1 MDNEELIQQQSEI
14 VKQGMKRDA
23 EEELKRIQ
31 EGNTYNAPNTWIYSD
46 PENKD
51 AQVIDQAETVVQGGE
66 LQDTQPTPEQPP
78 MQPNEGGFAQWHK
91 DRELNMNPANWAY
104 MAGFAALDVP
114 FDVIGLVPGLGGID
128 DTWDEMT
135 KFDSD
140 NANKFRSVASFL
152 MPTVLS
158 VSKYSKFLNAT
169 KLTGLTK
176 AAANVGGVGLINGA
190 VATISDYGEDPEN
203 RLLTHPDN
211 FKRLAEWYPETFGPQ
226 GTYAIPEDLKTIDG
240 TDPEINK
247 LLAAIDET
255 ALSGVGDLIGYAINA
270 GKPLLWNIKPLDE
283 TSFLWKK
290 KEQLKNLGKEAKSKI
305 IDLDQALKSGLLDEN
320 QTIGVA
326 QQKNAVIDTA
336 INSTESAEDYVT
348 RNQRSRQRTID
359 RKGLDAINGI
369 EDPWQDT
376 FNPNVAQKLAP
387 ETKLTAKPEIPGAA
401 AKNTIDVAAQEF
413 GEKSRNSVPTNPITE
428 SMRKFGLQLGKSW
441 SLVSDI
447 AQKVKQSGEYIDF
460 QDKFPKGK
468 RSEAVFKIYEKIMK
482 PDTVEGLRELLSDPE
497 YLTRTTLKDEFQKS
511 QNVAWLNPD
520 ATEAAAVAI
529 SDLLDVYLGKEAIE
543 TSARV
548 MSTLGKEISAISK
561 GSVEFGNLMDD
572 ATVTKNLMDRIELLE
587 SLYGQSKYQA
597 GWNLQNL
604 KWWQRWLKGDAAEQ
618 AARTFEEFQ
627 EVGVREHQK
636 VKAFRETLMQAKKD
650 HPELVNT
657 LKAAYDYSDGNVDS
671 IIKLNKWAKE
681 QVDPRGLIYSSGD
694 GMNLFAKGAWAVT
707 YNNVLSGLSPLRAAV
722 GNGTA
727 LILKPITTFAR
738 AGLSS
743 VLSKTSEPWER
754 AIYLHGSM
762 FETTR
767 RAMSDAMTRM
777 AKVHSDPDFMMKAV
791 RKDFV
796 IEEDNAYAIIDDMA
810 EHWQKTGDK
819 ASQFYYGWAKFNR
832 SMARMKWMRMGM
844 TGMAGVDAFTDTFMA
859 TFNSRLKAYDDVFGQ
874 VGKTVDPNQFSQTLK
889 KAEMDNYHRMFDKDG
904 LLTDTAAKN
913 ASGEVALNLDDGMST
928 WLNEGLGKVPA
939 LKTLMMFPR
948 TGINQVKMALS
959 YTPIG
964 KIPGFKSKYA
974 KILQAGN
981 DEQLIINALAAHGV
995 DYANTPNAMAI
1006 YKQLRDEYEG
1016 RMMVGSATAI
1026 MGYWYAMSGNI
1037 RGNGPANASERQD
1050 LMRKGWKPYTVNIGG
1065 NWVSYKGIP
1074 MVEQMFALVGDL
1086 AYNQTA
1092 LGSNLTTDFLDKLGW
1107 TISATY
1113 LNNTPLYGIEPFMA
1127 VMNGDEAAFKRLAA
1141 NIARGALPL
1150 SGAHGVVANAITQ
1163 AQKDIYDDATGYL
1176 LNTTVGKATL
1186 PSQIDHWTGE
1196 KINEIDNP
1204 LLRIINAA
1212 SPVKVHGGEE
1222 PWRLWLINSGFDD
1235 IGILKKKFDSDVE
1248 YTAEERQ
1255 AIGRLMGEDQLWKKV
1270 NKMMNE
1276 PRWNEELNNLRQV
1289 INVPSA
1295 SAADVKRYKDTLP
1308 VYQRLKNILRDS
1320 QQRAEDRLAMDPNYK
1335 HLDIQGTG
1343 RAIVKQ
1349 KMKKG
1354 MVKDAKTQAQTNQE
1368 RIKEILNKTK
1378 NK

>member
-1 MDNEELIQQQSEI
+1 MISDELLEEQ
-14 VKQGMKRDA
+14 KQIAKEGMKRDA
-23 EEELKRIQ
+23 EDELKRIQ
-31 EGNTYNAPNTWIYSD
+31 EGNTYNRPNTWIHKD
-46 PENKD
+46 PVD
-51 AQVIDQAETVVQGGE
+51 VDSQVIEQANTVREGGQLE
-66 LQDTQPTPEQPP
+66 GAEPVPEQAP
-78 MQPNEGGFAQWHK
+78 MQPNEGGFAQWHR

-104 MAGFAALDVP
+104 MAGMGALDVP
-114 FDVIGLVPGLGGID
+114 FDVIGLVPGLSHID
-128 DTWDEMT
+128 DSWDEMT
-135 KFDSD
+135 KFDD
-140 NANKFRSVASFL
+140 EGANKFRSVASFL

-190 VATISDYGEDPEN
+190 VATISDYGEDAEN

-211 FKRLAEWYPETFGPQ
+211 FKRLSEWYPETFGPQ
-226 GTYAIPEDLKTIDG
+226 GRYAIPEDLKTIDG

-247 LLAAIDET
+247 MLAAIDET
-255 ALSGVGDLIGYAINA
+255 VLSGVGDLIGYAINA
-270 GKPLLWNIKPLDE
+270 GKPLLWNVKALD
-283 TSFLWKK
+283 LKAQVWKRG
-290 KEQLKNLGKEAKSKI
+290 EQLKNLGREARDKI
-305 IDLDQALKSGLLDEN
+305 IDLDQALKSGLLDDN
-320 QTIGVA
+320 QAVGVA
-326 QQKNAVIDTA
+326 KAKDDVINTAV
-336 INSTESAEDYVT
+336 NSTESAEDFVT
-348 RNQRSRQRTID
+348 RNQKSRQRTFD
-359 RKGLDAINGI
+359 RRALQSIAK
-369 EDPWQDT
+369 DPNIQSFD
-376 FNPNVAQKLAP
+376 PNVAQKLAP
-387 ETKLTAKPEIPGAA
+387 EAKLTAKPEIPGAA
-401 AKNTIDVAAQEF
+401 VKNTLDVAAQEM
-413 GEKSRNSVPTNPITE
+413 GEKSRNSVPTNPITDA
-428 SMRKFGLQLGKSW
+428 MREFGLQLGNSW
-441 SLVSDI
+441 YLVDDI
-447 AQKVKQSGEYIDF
+447 ARKVKASGEYIDF
-460 QDKFPKGK
+460 QDKFPKGV
-468 RSEAVFKIYEKIMK
+468 RSDSVFKIYEKIMK
-482 PDTVEGLRELLSDPE
+482 PDTADALRELLNDPE
-497 YLTRTTLKDEFQKS
+497 YLTISKLPDEFGKS
-511 QNVAWLNPD
+511 QNVQWLNAD

-529 SDLLDVYLGKEAIE
+529 SDLLDVYLGKEATE
-543 TSARV
+543 TAARV
-548 MSTLGKEISAISK
+548 MSTLGKEVSAISK

-572 ATVTKNLMDRIELLE
+572 EVVFKNIMDRVELLE

-597 GWNLQNL
+597 GWQLQNL

-618 AARTFEEFQ
+618 AARTVEEFKRKGIEEQ
-627 EVGVREHQK
+627 SK
-636 VKAFRETLMQAKKD
+636 MKAWRETLASAKKTN
-650 HPELVNT
+650 PEIVNT
-657 LKAAYDYSDGNVDS
+657 LKAAYDYTDGDVDS
-671 IIKLNKWAKE
+671 ILKLNKWAQQ

-722 GNGTA
+722 GNGSA

-738 AGLSS
+738 AGLSTIMTKS
-743 VLSKTSEPWER
+743 SEPWER

-796 IEEDNAYAIIDDMA
+796 IEEDAAYGIIDDMA

-859 TFNSRLKAYDDVFGQ
+859 TFNSRLKAYDDIFGQ
-874 VGKTVDPNQFSQTLK
+874 VGKTVDPAEFSQHLK
-889 KAEMDNYHRMFDKDG
+889 KAEMANYHQMFDKDG
-904 LLTDTAAKN
+904 LLTDAAAKN

-959 YTPIG
+959 YTPVG

-981 DEQLIINALAAHGV
+981 DEELIKQALAAHGV
-995 DYANTPNAMAI
+995 DYAKTPNAMAI
-1006 YKQLRDEYEG
+1006 YKQLRNEYEG

-1127 VMNGDEAAFKRLAA
+1127 VMNGDEAAFKRLTA

-1176 LNTTVGKATL
+1176 LNTTVGKAAL

-1204 LLRIINAA
+1204 LLRIMNAA
-1212 SPVKVHGGEE
+1212 SPIKVHGGEE

-1235 IGILKKKFDSDVE
+1235 IGILKKKFNSDVE

-1276 PRWNEELNNLRQV
+1276 PRWNEELNNLRQI
-1289 INVPSA
+1289 INDPSA
-1295 SAADVKRYKDTLP
+1295 SAADVKRYKDKLP
-1308 VYQRLKNILRDS
+1308 VYQRLRKILRDS
-1320 QQRAEDRLAMDPNYK
+1320 QQRAEARLAMDPNYK

-1343 RAIVKQ
+1343 RAITKQYMTRGDVK
-1349 KMKKG
+1349 K
-1354 MVKDAKTQAQTNQE
+1354 AKTQSDKNQD
-1368 RIKEILNKTK
+1368 RIKEILSRPR
-1378 NK
+1378 

>member
-1 MDNEELIQQQSEI
+1 MISDELLEEQ
-14 VKQGMKRDA
+14 KQIAKEGMKRDA

-31 EGNTYNAPNTWIYSD
+31 EGNTYNAPNTWIHED
-46 PENKD
+46 PVD
-51 AQVIDQAETVVQGGE
+51 VDSQVIEQANTVLEGGQLE
-66 LQDTQPTPEQPP
+66 GAEPVPEQAP
-78 MQPNEGGFAQWHK
+78 MQPNEGGFAEWHR
-91 DRELNMNPANWAY
+91 DRKLNMNPANWAY
-104 MAGFAALDVP
+104 MAGMGALDVP
-114 FDVIGLVPGLGGID
+114 FDVIGLVPGLSHID
-128 DTWDEMT
+128 DSWDEMT
-135 KFDSD
+135 KFDD
-140 NANKFRSVASFL
+140 EGANKFRSVASFL

-158 VSKYSKFLNAT
+158 VSKYAKFLNAT

-247 LLAAIDET
+247 MLAAIDET
-255 ALSGVGDLIGYAINA
+255 VLSGVGDLIGYAINA
-270 GKPLLWNIKPLDE
+270 GKPLLWNVKPLD
-283 TSFLWKK
+283 LKAQAWKRG
-290 KEQLKNLGKEAKSKI
+290 EQLKNLGREARDKI
-305 IDLDQALKSGLLDEN
+305 IDLDQALKSGLLDDN
-320 QTIGVA
+320 QAVGVA
-326 QQKNAVIDTA
+326 KAKDDVINTA
-336 INSTESAEDYVT
+336 INTTESAEDFVT
-348 RNQRSRQRTID
+348 RNQKSRQRTFD
-359 RKGLDAINGI
+359 RRALQSIAK
-369 EDPWQDT
+369 DPNIQSFD
-376 FNPNVAQKLAP
+376 PNVAQKLAP

-401 AKNTIDVAAQEF
+401 AKNTIDIAAQEF

-428 SMRKFGLQLGKSW
+428 SMRRLGLQLGKSW
-441 SLVSDI
+441 SLVADI
-447 AQKVKQSGEYIDF
+447 TKKVKASGEYIDF
-460 QDKFPKGK
+460 QDKFDRGA
-468 RSEAVFKIYEKIMK
+468 RSAAVWKIYEKIMK
-482 PDTVEGLRELLSDPE
+482 PDNVDALREILTSDDYIYKGKLPDLMGE
-497 YLTRTTLKDEFQKS
+497 S
-511 QNVAWLNPD
+511 QNIQWLNAD
-520 ATEAAAVAI
+520 ATEAAAVAM
-529 SDLLDVYLGKEAIE
+529 SDLLDVFLGREATE

-561 GSVEFGNLMDD
+561 GTVEFGNLMDD

-597 GWNLQNL
+597 GWQLQNL

-618 AARTFEEFQ
+618 AARTFEEFTQ
-627 EVGVREHQK
+627 NGIKEHD
-636 VKAFRETLMQAKKD
+636 KAKAWRQTLMKTKET

-657 LKAAYDYSDGNVDS
+657 LKAAYDYSDGNVDT
-671 IIKLNKWAKE
+671 ILKLNKWAKE

-738 AGLSS
+738 AGMSS
-743 VLSKTSEPWER
+743 ILSKSTQPWER

-767 RAMSDAMTRM
+767 RAMSEAMTRM

-796 IEEDNAYAIIDDMA
+796 MEEDAAYGIIDDMA

-859 TFNSRLKAYDDVFGQ
+859 TFNSRLKAYDEVFGRF
-874 VGKTVDPNQFSQTLK
+874 GKTLEPEAFAERLK
-889 KAEMDNYHRMFDKDG
+889 MAEVDNYHQMFDKDG
-904 LLTDTAAKN
+904 LLTDAAAKN

-974 KILQAGN
+974 QILQAGN
-981 DEQLIINALAAHGV
+981 DEQRIINALAAHGV

-1127 VMNGDEAAFKRLAA
+1127 VMNGDEAAFKRLTA
-1141 NIARGALPL
+1141 NIARGALPF

-1176 LNTTVGKATL
+1176 LNTTIGKAAL

-1212 SPVKVHGGEE
+1212 NPIKVHGGEE

-1235 IGILKKKFDSDVE
+1235 IGILKKKFNSDVE

-1276 PRWNEELNNLRQV
+1276 PRWNEELNNLRQI
-1289 INVPSA
+1289 INDPSA
-1295 SAADVKRYKDTLP
+1295 SAADVKRYKDKLP
-1308 VYQRLKNILRDS
+1308 VYQRLRKILRDS
-1320 QQRAEDRLAMDPNYK
+1320 QQRAEARLAMDPNYK

-1343 RAIVKQ
+1343 RAITKQYMQRGDVK
-1349 KMKKG
+1349 K
-1354 MVKDAKTQAQTNQE
+1354 AKTQSDKNQD
-1368 RIKEILNKTK
+1368 RIKEILSRPR
-1378 NK
+1378 

>member
-1 MDNEELIQQQSEI
+1 MISDELLEEQ
-14 VKQGMKRDA
+14 KQIAKEGMKRDA

-31 EGNTYNAPNTWIYSD
+31 EGNTYNAPNTWIHED
-46 PENKD
+46 PVD
-51 AQVIDQAETVVQGGE
+51 VDSQVIEQANTVREGGQLE
-66 LQDTQPTPEQPP
+66 GAEPVSEQAP

-91 DRELNMNPANWAY
+91 DRKLNMNPANWAY
-104 MAGFAALDVP
+104 MAGMGALDVP
-114 FDVIGLVPGLGGID
+114 FDVIGLVPGLSHID
-128 DTWDEMT
+128 DSWDEMT
-135 KFDSD
+135 KFDD
-140 NANKFRSVASFL
+140 EGANKFRSVASFL

-176 AAANVGGVGLINGA
+176 AAANVGGVGLINGTI
-190 VATISDYGEDPEN
+190 ATISDYGEDAEN

-211 FKRLAEWYPETFGPQ
+211 FKRLSEWYPETFGPQ
-226 GTYAIPEDLKTIDG
+226 GRYAIPEDLKTIDG

-247 LLAAIDET
+247 MLAAIDET
-255 ALSGVGDLIGYAINA
+255 VLSGVGDLIGYAINA
-270 GKPLLWNIKPLDE
+270 GKPLLWNVKPLD
-283 TSFLWKK
+283 LRAQAWKRG
-290 KEQLKNLGKEAKSKI
+290 EQLKNLGREARDKI
-305 IDLDQALKSGLLDEN
+305 IDLDQALKSGLLDDN
-320 QTIGVA
+320 QAVGVA
-326 QQKNAVIDTA
+326 KAKDDVINTAV
-336 INSTESAEDYVT
+336 NSTESAEDFVT
-348 RNQRSRQRTID
+348 RNQKSRQRTFD
-359 RKGLDAINGI
+359 RRALQSIAK
-369 EDPWQDT
+369 DPNVQSFD
-376 FNPNVAQKLAP
+376 PNVAQKLAP
-387 ETKLTAKPEIPGAA
+387 EAKLTAKPEIPGAA
-401 AKNTIDVAAQEF
+401 VKNTLDVAAQEM
-413 GEKSRNSVPTNPITE
+413 GEKSRSSVPTNPITE
-428 SMRKFGLQLGKSW
+428 AMREYGLQLGNSW
-441 SLVSDI
+441 YLVDDI
-447 AQKVKQSGEYIDF
+447 ARKVKASGEYIDF
-460 QDKFPKGK
+460 QDKFPKGV
-468 RSEAVFKIYEKIMK
+468 RSDSVFKIYEKIMK
-482 PDTVEGLRELLSDPE
+482 PDTADALRELLNDPE
-497 YLTRTTLKDEFQKS
+497 YLTISKLPDEFGKS
-511 QNVAWLNPD
+511 QNVQWLNPD

-529 SDLLDVYLGKEAIE
+529 SDLLDVYLGKEATE
-543 TSARV
+543 TAARV
-548 MSTLGKEISAISK
+548 MSTLGKEVSAISK

-572 ATVTKNLMDRIELLE
+572 EVVFKNIMDRVELLE

-597 GWNLQNL
+597 GWQLQNL

-618 AARTFEEFQ
+618 AARTVEEFKRKGIEEQ
-627 EVGVREHQK
+627 SK
-636 VKAFRETLMQAKKD
+636 MKAWRETLASAKKTN
-650 HPELVNT
+650 PEIVNT
-657 LKAAYDYSDGNVDS
+657 LKAAYDYTDGDVDS
-671 IIKLNKWAKE
+671 ILKLNKWAKQ

-707 YNNVLSGLSPLRAAV
+707 YNNVLSGLSGLRAAV
-722 GNGTA
+722 GNGSA

-738 AGLSS
+738 AGMSS
-743 VLSKTSEPWER
+743 ILSKSSEPWER

-762 FETTR
+762 FDTTR
-767 RAMSDAMTRM
+767 RAMSDMTQRM

-796 IEEDNAYAIIDDMA
+796 MEEDAAYGIIDDMA
-810 EHWQKTGDK
+810 EHWQKTDDK
-819 ASQFYYGWAKFNR
+819 ASQFWYGWAKFNR
-832 SMARMKWMRMGM
+832 SVARMKWMRTGM
-844 TGMAGVDAFTDTFMA
+844 TAMAGVDAFTDTFMA

-874 VGKTVDPNQFSQTLK
+874 VGKTVDPVDFQKHLK
-889 KAEMDNYHRMFDKDG
+889 MAEEAHYHKMFDREG
-904 LLTDTAAKN
+904 LLTDAAAKN

-981 DEQLIINALAAHGV
+981 DEELIKAALAAHGV
-995 DYANTPNAMAI
+995 DYAKTPNAMAI

-1074 MVEQMFALVGDL
+1074 MIEQMFALVGDL

-1127 VMNGDEAAFKRLAA
+1127 VMNGDEAAFKRLGA

-1176 LNTTVGKATL
+1176 LNTTIGKAAL

-1212 SPVKVHGGEE
+1212 SPIKVHGGEE

-1235 IGILKKKFDSDVE
+1235 IGILKKKFNSDVE

-1276 PRWNEELNNLRQV
+1276 PRWNEELNNLRQI
-1289 INVPSA
+1289 INDPSA

-1308 VYQRLKNILRDS
+1308 VYQRLRKILRDS
-1320 QQRAEDRLAMDPNYK
+1320 QQRAEARLAMDPNYK

-1343 RAIVKQ
+1343 RAITKQYMQRGDVK
-1349 KMKKG
+1349 K
-1354 MVKDAKTQAQTNQE
+1354 AKTQSDKNQD
-1368 RIKEILNKTK
+1368 RIKEILSRPR
-1378 NK
+1378 

>member
-1 MDNEELIQQQSEI
+1 MISDELLEEQ
-14 VKQGMKRDA
+14 KQIAKEGMKRDA
-23 EEELKRIQ
+23 EDELKRIQ
-31 EGNTYNAPNTWIYSD
+31 EGNTYNAPNTWIHED
-46 PENKD
+46 PVD
-51 AQVIDQAETVVQGGE
+51 VDSQVIEQANTVLEGGQLE
-66 LQDTQPTPEQPP
+66 GAEPVPEQAP

-91 DRELNMNPANWAY
+91 DRKLNMNPANWAY
-104 MAGFAALDVP
+104 MAGMGALDVP
-114 FDVIGLVPGLGGID
+114 FDVIGLVPGLSHID
-128 DTWDEMT
+128 DSWDEMT
-135 KFDSD
+135 KFDD
-140 NANKFRSVASFL
+140 ENANKFRSVASFL

-190 VATISDYGEDPEN
+190 VATISDYGEDAEN

-211 FKRLAEWYPETFGPQ
+211 FKRLSEWYPETFGPQ
-226 GTYAIPEDLKTIDG
+226 GRYAIPEDLKTIDG

-247 LLAAIDET
+247 MLAAIDET
-255 ALSGVGDLIGYAINA
+255 VLSGVGDLIGYAINA
-270 GKPLLWNIKPLDE
+270 GKPLLWNVKPLD
-283 TSFLWKK
+283 LNAQAWKRG
-290 KEQLKNLGKEAKSKI
+290 EQLKNLGREARDKI
-305 IDLDQALKSGLLDEN
+305 IDLDQALKSGLLDDN
-320 QTIGVA
+320 QAVGVA
-326 QQKNAVIDTA
+326 KAKDDVINTA
-336 INSTESAEDYVT
+336 INTTESAEDFVT
-348 RNQRSRQRTID
+348 RNQKSRQRTFD
-359 RKGLDAINGI
+359 RRALQSIAK
-369 EDPWQDT
+369 DPNIQSFD
-376 FNPNVAQKLAP
+376 PNVAQKLAP
-387 ETKLTAKPEIPGAA
+387 EAKLTAKPEIPGAA
-401 AKNTIDVAAQEF
+401 VKNTLDVAAQEM
-413 GEKSRNSVPTNPITE
+413 GEKSRNSVPTNPITDA
-428 SMRKFGLQLGKSW
+428 MREKGLELGNSW
-441 SLVSDI
+441 YLVDDI
-447 AQKVKQSGEYIDF
+447 ARKVRASGEYIDF
-460 QDKFPKGK
+460 QDKFPKGV
-468 RSEAVFKIYEKIMK
+468 RSDAVFKIYEKIMK
-482 PDTVEGLRELLSDPE
+482 PDTADALRELLNDPE
-497 YLTRTTLKDEFQKS
+497 YLTISKLPDEFGKS
-511 QNVAWLNPD
+511 QNVQWLNAD

-529 SDLLDVYLGKEAIE
+529 SDLLDVYLGKEATE
-543 TSARV
+543 TAARV
-548 MSTLGKEISAISK
+548 MSTLGKEVSAISK

-572 ATVTKNLMDRIELLE
+572 EVVFKNIMDRVELLE

-597 GWNLQNL
+597 GWQLQNL

-618 AARTFEEFQ
+618 AARTFEEFK
-627 EVGVREHQK
+627 QK
-636 VKAFRETLMQAKKD
+636 GIEEQSKMKAWRETLTAAKKTN
-650 HPELVNT
+650 PEIVNT
-657 LKAAYDYSDGNVDS
+657 LKAAYDYTDGDVDS
-671 IIKLNKWAKE
+671 ILKLNKWAQQ

-743 VLSKTSEPWER
+743 IMTKSTQPWER

-796 IEEDNAYAIIDDMA
+796 MEEDAAYGIIDDMA

-859 TFNSRLKAYDDVFGQ
+859 TFNSRLKAYDDIFGQ
-874 VGKTVDPNQFSQTLK
+874 TGKTVDIGQFSQNLK
-889 KAEMDNYHRMFDKDG
+889 KAEMANYHQMFDKDG

-981 DEQLIINALAAHGV
+981 DEELIKQALAAHGV
-995 DYANTPNAMAI
+995 DYAKTPNAMAI

-1127 VMNGDEAAFKRLAA
+1127 VMNGDEAAFKRLTA

-1176 LNTTVGKATL
+1176 LNTTVGKAAL

-1204 LLRIINAA
+1204 LLRIMNAA
-1212 SPVKVHGGEE
+1212 SPIKVHGGEE

-1235 IGILKKKFDSDVE
+1235 IGILKKKFNSDVE

-1276 PRWNEELNNLRQV
+1276 PRWNEELNNLRQI
-1289 INVPSA
+1289 INDPSA
-1295 SAADVKRYKDTLP
+1295 SAADVKRYKDKLP
-1308 VYQRLKNILRDS
+1308 VYQRLRKILRDS
-1320 QQRAEDRLAMDPNYK
+1320 QQRAEARLAMDPNYK

-1343 RAIVKQ
+1343 RAITKQYMKRGDVK
-1349 KMKKG
+1349 K
-1354 MVKDAKTQAQTNQE
+1354 AKTQSDKNQD
-1368 RIKEILNKTK
+1368 RIKEILSRPK
-1378 NK
+1378 

>member
-1 MDNEELIQQQSEI
+1 MDNQEDQKNYFAERLKVMSQEELE
-14 VKQGMKRDA
+14 
-23 EEELKRIQ
+23 RIK
-31 EGNTYNAPNTWIYSD
+31 EGNTYNRPNTWIEAD
-46 PENKD
+46 PPD
-51 AQVIDQAETVVQGGE
+51 IDSQVIDQAETVLQGGE
-66 LQDTQPTPEQPP
+66 LQDTQPTPEQEQPP

-104 MAGFAALDVP
+104 MAGMAALDVP

-135 KFDSD
+135 KFDD
-140 NANKFRSVASFL
+140 ENANKFRSVASFL

-158 VSKYSKFLNAT
+158 VSKYAKFLNAT

-176 AAANVGGVGLINGA
+176 AVANVGGVGLINGA
-190 VATISDYGEDPEN
+190 VATISDYGEDAEN
-203 RLLTHPDN
+203 RLITHPDN

-270 GKPLLWNIKPLDE
+270 GKPLLWNIKPLDQ
-283 TSFLWKK
+283 TSFLWKR
-290 KEQLKNLGKEAKSKI
+290 KEQLKNLGQEAKNRI
-305 IDLDQALKSGLLDEN
+305 IDLDQSLKSGLLDET
-320 QTIGVA
+320 QTLGVA

-336 INSTESAEDYVT
+336 INSAESGEDYVT
-348 RNQRSRQRTID
+348 RNQRSRQRAID

-369 EDPWQDT
+369 EDPWKDT

-428 SMRKFGLQLGKSW
+428 AMRKFGLQLGKSW

-482 PDTVEGLRELLSDPE
+482 PDTADALREILTSDDYIYKGKLPDLMGE
-497 YLTRTTLKDEFQKS
+497 S
-511 QNVAWLNPD
+511 QNIQWLNAD

-529 SDLLDVYLGKEAIE
+529 SDLLDVYLGREATE
-543 TSARV
+543 TAARV
-548 MSTLGKEISAISK
+548 MSTLGKEVSAISK

-597 GWNLQNL
+597 GWQLQNL

-627 EVGVREHQK
+627 ENGIKEHS
-636 VKAFRETLMQAKKD
+636 KAKAWRETLMKTKET

-657 LKAAYDYSDGNVDS
+657 LKAAYDYSDGDVDT
-671 IIKLNKWAKE
+671 ILKLNKWAKE

-722 GNGTA
+722 GNGA
-727 LILKPITTFAR
+727 SLILKPITTFAR
-738 AGLSS
+738 SGLSS
-743 VLSKTSEPWER
+743 VLNKSTEPWER

-859 TFNSRLKAYDDVFGQ
+859 TFNSRLKAYDEVFGRF
-874 VGKTVDPNQFSQTLK
+874 GKTLEPEAFAERLK
-889 KAEMDNYHRMFDKDG
+889 MAEMDNYHQMFDKDG
-904 LLTDTAAKN
+904 LLTDAAAKN

-981 DEQLIINALAAHGV
+981 DEQLIINALAAHGI

-1176 LNTTVGKATL
+1176 LNTTIGKATL

-1204 LLRIINAA
+1204 LLRILNAA
-1212 SPVKVHGGEE
+1212 SPIKVHGGEE

-1276 PRWNEELNNLRQV
+1276 PRWNQELDQLRQV
-1289 INVPSA
+1289 INDPSA
-1295 SAADVKRYKDTLP
+1295 SAADIKRYKDQLP
-1308 VYQRLKNILRDS
+1308 VYQRLKKILRDS
-1320 QQRAEDRLAMDPNYK
+1320 QQRAEARLAMDPNYK

-1349 KMKKG
+1349 KMRKG

>member
-1 MDNEELIQQQSEI
+1 MCI
-14 VKQGMKRDA
+14 RD
-23 EEELKRIQ
+23 R
-31 EGNTYNAPNTWIYSD
+31 D
-46 PENKD
+46 
-51 AQVIDQAETVVQGGE
+51 
-66 LQDTQPTPEQPP
+66 
-78 MQPNEGGFAQWHK
+78 
-91 DRELNMNPANWAY
+91 
-104 MAGFAALDVP
+104 
-114 FDVIGLVPGLGGID
+114 
-128 DTWDEMT
+128 
-135 KFDSD
+135 
-140 NANKFRSVASFL
+140 
-152 MPTVLS
+152 
-158 VSKYSKFLNAT
+158 
-169 KLTGLTK
+169 
-176 AAANVGGVGLINGA
+176 
-190 VATISDYGEDPEN
+190 
-203 RLLTHPDN
+203 
-211 FKRLAEWYPETFGPQ
+211 
-226 GTYAIPEDLKTIDG
+226 
-240 TDPEINK
+240 
-247 LLAAIDET
+247 
-255 ALSGVGDLIGYAINA
+255 
-270 GKPLLWNIKPLDE
+270 
-283 TSFLWKK
+283 
-290 KEQLKNLGKEAKSKI
+290 
-305 IDLDQALKSGLLDEN
+305 
-320 QTIGVA
+320 
-326 QQKNAVIDTA
+326 
-336 INSTESAEDYVT
+336 
-348 RNQRSRQRTID
+348 
-359 RKGLDAINGI
+359 
-369 EDPWQDT
+369 
-376 FNPNVAQKLAP
+376 
-387 ETKLTAKPEIPGAA
+387 
-401 AKNTIDVAAQEF
+401 
-413 GEKSRNSVPTNPITE
+413 
-428 SMRKFGLQLGKSW
+428 
-441 SLVSDI
+441 DI
-447 AQKVKQSGEYIDF
+447 ARKVKASGEYIDF
-460 QDKFPKGK
+460 QDKFPKGV
-468 RSEAVFKIYEKIMK
+468 RSDSVFKIYEKIMK
-482 PDTVEGLRELLSDPE
+482 PDTADALRELLNDPE
-497 YLTRTTLKDEFQKS
+497 YLTISKLPDEFGKS
-511 QNVAWLNPD
+511 QNVQWLNAD

-529 SDLLDVYLGKEAIE
+529 SDLLDVYLGKEATE
-543 TSARV
+543 TAARV
-548 MSTLGKEISAISK
+548 MSTLGKEVSAISK

-572 ATVTKNLMDRIELLE
+572 EVVIKNIMDRVELLE

-597 GWNLQNL
+597 GWQLQNL

-618 AARTFEEFQ
+618 AARTFEEFK
-627 EVGVREHQK
+627 QK
-636 VKAFRETLMQAKKD
+636 GIEEQSKMKAWRETLASAKKTN
-650 HPELVNT
+650 PEIVNT
-657 LKAAYDYSDGNVDS
+657 LKAAYDYTDGDVDS
-671 IIKLNKWAKE
+671 ILKLNKWAKQ

-722 GNGTA
+722 GNGSA

-743 VLSKTSEPWER
+743 IMSKSTEPWER

-767 RAMSDAMTRM
+767 RAMSEAMTRM

-796 IEEDNAYAIIDDMA
+796 MEEDAAYGIIDDMA

-859 TFNSRLKAYDDVFGQ
+859 TFNSRLKAYDDIFGQ
-874 VGKTVDPNQFSQTLK
+874 TGKTVDIDQFSQNLK
-889 KAEMDNYHRMFDKDG
+889 KAEMANYHQMFDKDG
-904 LLTDTAAKN
+904 LLTDAAAKN

-928 WLNEGLGKVPA
+928 WLNEGLSKVPA

-981 DEQLIINALAAHGV
+981 DEELIKQALAAHGV
-995 DYANTPNAMAI
+995 DYAKTPNAMAI

-1127 VMNGDEAAFKRLAA
+1127 VMNGDEAAFKRLTA
-1141 NIARGALPL
+1141 NIARGALPF

-1176 LNTTVGKATL
+1176 LNTTIGKAAL

-1204 LLRIINAA
+1204 LLRIMNAA
-1212 SPVKVHGGEE
+1212 SPIKVHGGEE

-1235 IGILKKKFDSDVE
+1235 IGILKKKFNSDVE

-1276 PRWNEELNNLRQV
+1276 PRWNEELNNLRQI
-1289 INVPSA
+1289 INDPSA
-1295 SAADVKRYKDTLP
+1295 SAADVKRYKDKLP
-1308 VYQRLKNILRDS
+1308 VYQRLRKILRDS
-1320 QQRAEDRLAMDPNYK
+1320 QQRAEARLAMDPNYK

-1343 RAIVKQ
+1343 RAITKQYMQRGDVK
-1349 KMKKG
+1349 K
-1354 MVKDAKTQAQTNQE
+1354 AKTQSDKNQD
-1368 RIKEILNKTK
+1368 RIKEILSRPR
-1378 NK
+1378 

>member
-1 MDNEELIQQQSEI
+1 MISDELLEEQ
-14 VKQGMKRDA
+14 KQIAKEGMKRDA

-31 EGNTYNAPNTWIYSD
+31 EGNTYNAPNTWIHED
-46 PENKD
+46 PVD
-51 AQVIDQAETVVQGGE
+51 VDSQVIEEANTVLQGGQ
-66 LQDTQPTPEQPP
+66 LKDTEPVPEQAP
-78 MQPNEGGFAQWHK
+78 MQPNEGGFAEWHR
-91 DRELNMNPANWAY
+91 DRKLNMNPANWAY
-104 MAGFAALDVP
+104 MAGMGALDVP
-114 FDVIGLVPGLGGID
+114 FDVIGLVPGLSHID
-128 DTWDEMT
+128 DSWDEMT
-135 KFDSD
+135 KFDD
-140 NANKFRSVASFL
+140 EGANKFRSVASFL

-176 AAANVGGVGLINGA
+176 AAANVGGVGLINGTI
-190 VATISDYGEDPEN
+190 ATISDYGEDAEN

-211 FKRLAEWYPETFGPQ
+211 FKRLSEWYPETFGPQ
-226 GTYAIPEDLKTIDG
+226 GRYAIPEDLKTIDG

-247 LLAAIDET
+247 MLAAIDET
-255 ALSGVGDLIGYAINA
+255 VLSGVGDLIGYAINA
-270 GKPLLWNIKPLDE
+270 GKPLLWNVKPLD
-283 TSFLWKK
+283 LKAQAWKRG
-290 KEQLKNLGKEAKSKI
+290 EQLKNLGREARDKI
-305 IDLDQALKSGLLDEN
+305 IDLDQALKSGLLDDN
-320 QTIGVA
+320 QAVGVA
-326 QQKNAVIDTA
+326 KAKDDVINTAV
-336 INSTESAEDYVT
+336 NSTESAEDFVT
-348 RNQRSRQRTID
+348 RNQKSRQRTFD
-359 RKGLDAINGI
+359 RRALQSIAK
-369 EDPWQDT
+369 DPNIQSFD
-376 FNPNVAQKLAP
+376 PNVAQKLAP
-387 ETKLTAKPEIPGAA
+387 EAKLTAKPEIPGAA
-401 AKNTIDVAAQEF
+401 VKNTLDVAAQEM
-413 GEKSRNSVPTNPITE
+413 GEKSRNSVPTNPITDA
-428 SMRKFGLQLGKSW
+428 MREKGLELGNSW
-441 SLVSDI
+441 YLVDDI
-447 AQKVKQSGEYIDF
+447 ARKVRASGEYIDF
-460 QDKFPKGK
+460 QDKFPKGV
-468 RSEAVFKIYEKIMK
+468 RSDAVFKIYEKIMK
-482 PDTVEGLRELLSDPE
+482 PDTADALRELLNDPE
-497 YLTRTTLKDEFQKS
+497 YLTISKLPDEFGKS
-511 QNVAWLNPD
+511 QNVQWLNAD

-529 SDLLDVYLGKEAIE
+529 SDLLDVYLGKEATE
-543 TSARV
+543 TAARV
-548 MSTLGKEISAISK
+548 MSTLGKEVSAISK

-572 ATVTKNLMDRIELLE
+572 EVVFKNIMDRVELLE

-597 GWNLQNL
+597 GWQLQNL

-618 AARTFEEFQ
+618 AARTFEEFK
-627 EVGVREHQK
+627 QK
-636 VKAFRETLMQAKKD
+636 GIEEQSKMKAWRETLTAAKKTN
-650 HPELVNT
+650 PEIVNT
-657 LKAAYDYSDGNVDS
+657 LKAAYDYTDGDVDS
-671 IIKLNKWAKE
+671 ILKLNKWAKQ

-722 GNGTA
+722 GNGSA

-743 VLSKTSEPWER
+743 IMTKSTEPWER

-796 IEEDNAYAIIDDMA
+796 MEEDAAYGIIDDMA

-859 TFNSRLKAYDDVFGQ
+859 TFNSRLKAYDDIFGQ
-874 VGKTVDPNQFSQTLK
+874 TGKTVDIDQFSQNLK
-889 KAEMDNYHRMFDKDG
+889 KAEMANYHQMFDKDG

-981 DEQLIINALAAHGV
+981 DEELIKQALAAHGV
-995 DYANTPNAMAI
+995 DYAKTPNAMAI

-1127 VMNGDEAAFKRLAA
+1127 VMNGDEAAFKRLTA
-1141 NIARGALPL
+1141 NIARGALPF

-1176 LNTTVGKATL
+1176 LNTTIGKAAL

-1204 LLRIINAA
+1204 LLRIMNAA
-1212 SPVKVHGGEE
+1212 SPIKVHGGEE

-1235 IGILKKKFDSDVE
+1235 IGILKKKFNSDVE

-1276 PRWNEELNNLRQV
+1276 PRWNEELNNLRQI
-1289 INVPSA
+1289 INDPSA
-1295 SAADVKRYKDTLP
+1295 SAADVKRYKDKLP
-1308 VYQRLKNILRDS
+1308 VYQRLRKILRDS
-1320 QQRAEDRLAMDPNYK
+1320 QQRAEARLAMDPNYK

-1343 RAIVKQ
+1343 RAITKQYMQRGDVK
-1349 KMKKG
+1349 K
-1354 MVKDAKTQAQTNQE
+1354 AKTQSDKNQD
-1368 RIKEILNKTK
+1368 RIKEILSRPR
-1378 NK
+1378 

>member
-1 MDNEELIQQQSEI
+1 MISDELLEEQ
-14 VKQGMKRDA
+14 KQIAKEGMKRDA
-23 EEELKRIQ
+23 EDELKRIQ
-31 EGNTYNAPNTWIYSD
+31 EGNTYNAPNTWIHED
-46 PENKD
+46 PVD
-51 AQVIDQAETVVQGGE
+51 VDSQVIEQANTVLEGGQLE
-66 LQDTQPTPEQPP
+66 GAEPVPEQAP
-78 MQPNEGGFAQWHK
+78 MQPNEGGFAEWHK
-91 DRELNMNPANWAY
+91 DRKLNMNPANWAY
-104 MAGFAALDVP
+104 MAGMGALDVP
-114 FDVIGLVPGLGGID
+114 FDVIGLVPGLSHID
-128 DTWDEMT
+128 DSWDEMT
-135 KFDSD
+135 KFDD
-140 NANKFRSVASFL
+140 EGANKFRSVASFL

-190 VATISDYGEDPEN
+190 VATISDYGEDAEN

-211 FKRLAEWYPETFGPQ
+211 FKRLSEWYPETFGPQ
-226 GTYAIPEDLKTIDG
+226 GRYAIPEDLKTIDG

-247 LLAAIDET
+247 MLAAIDET
-255 ALSGVGDLIGYAINA
+255 VLSGVGDLIGYAINA
-270 GKPLLWNIKPLDE
+270 GKPLLWNVKPLD
-283 TSFLWKK
+283 LKAQAWKRG
-290 KEQLKNLGKEAKSKI
+290 EQLKNLGREARDKI
-305 IDLDQALKSGLLDEN
+305 IDLDQALKSGLLDDN
-320 QTIGVA
+320 QAVGVA
-326 QQKNAVIDTA
+326 KAKDDVINTAV
-336 INSTESAEDYVT
+336 NSPESAEDFVT
-348 RNQRSRQRTID
+348 RNQKSRQRTFD
-359 RKGLDAINGI
+359 RRALQSIAK
-369 EDPWQDT
+369 DPNIQSFD
-376 FNPNVAQKLAP
+376 PNVAQKLAP
-387 ETKLTAKPEIPGAA
+387 EAKLTAKPEIPGAA
-401 AKNTIDVAAQEF
+401 VKNTLDVAAQEM
-413 GEKSRNSVPTNPITE
+413 GEKSRNSVPTNPITDA
-428 SMRKFGLQLGKSW
+428 MREKGLELGNSW
-441 SLVSDI
+441 YLVDDI
-447 AQKVKQSGEYIDF
+447 ARKVRASGEYIDF
-460 QDKFPKGK
+460 QDKFPKGV
-468 RSEAVFKIYEKIMK
+468 RSDAVFKIYEKIMK
-482 PDTVEGLRELLSDPE
+482 PDTADALRELLNDPE
-497 YLTRTTLKDEFQKS
+497 YLTISKLPDEFGKS
-511 QNVAWLNPD
+511 QNVQWLNAD

-529 SDLLDVYLGKEAIE
+529 SDLLDVYLGKEATE
-543 TSARV
+543 TAARV
-548 MSTLGKEISAISK
+548 MSTLGKEVSAISK

-572 ATVTKNLMDRIELLE
+572 EVVFKNIMDRVELLE

-597 GWNLQNL
+597 GWQLQNL

-618 AARTFEEFQ
+618 AARTFEEFK
-627 EVGVREHQK
+627 QK
-636 VKAFRETLMQAKKD
+636 GIEEQSKMKAWRETLTAAKKTN
-650 HPELVNT
+650 PEIVNT
-657 LKAAYDYSDGNVDS
+657 LKAAYDYTDGDVDS
-671 IIKLNKWAKE
+671 ILKLNKWAKQ

-722 GNGTA
+722 GNGSA

-743 VLSKTSEPWER
+743 IMTKSTEPWER

-796 IEEDNAYAIIDDMA
+796 MEEDAAYGIIDDMA

-859 TFNSRLKAYDDVFGQ
+859 TFNSRLKAYDDIFGQ
-874 VGKTVDPNQFSQTLK
+874 TGKTVDIDQFSQNLK
-889 KAEMDNYHRMFDKDG
+889 KAEMANYHQMFDKDG

-981 DEQLIINALAAHGV
+981 DEELIKQALAAHGV
-995 DYANTPNAMAI
+995 DYAKTPNAMAI

-1127 VMNGDEAAFKRLAA
+1127 VMNGDEAAFKRLTA
-1141 NIARGALPL
+1141 NIARGALPF

-1176 LNTTVGKATL
+1176 LNTTIGKAAL

-1204 LLRIINAA
+1204 LLRIMNAA
-1212 SPVKVHGGEE
+1212 SPIKVHGGEE

-1235 IGILKKKFDSDVE
+1235 IGILKKKFNSDVE

-1276 PRWNEELNNLRQV
+1276 PRWNEELNNLRQI
-1289 INVPSA
+1289 INDPSA
-1295 SAADVKRYKDTLP
+1295 SAADVKRYKDKLP
-1308 VYQRLKNILRDS
+1308 VYQRLRKILRDS
-1320 QQRAEDRLAMDPNYK
+1320 QQRAEARLAMDPNYK

-1343 RAIVKQ
+1343 RAITKQYMQRGDVK
-1349 KMKKG
+1349 K
-1354 MVKDAKTQAQTNQE
+1354 AKTQSDKNQD
-1368 RIKEILNKTK
+1368 RIKEILSRPK
-1378 NK
+1378 

>member
-1 MDNEELIQQQSEI
+1 MISDELLEEQ
-14 VKQGMKRDA
+14 KQIAKEGMKRDA

-31 EGNTYNAPNTWIYSD
+31 EGNTYNAPNTWIHED
-46 PENKD
+46 PVD
-51 AQVIDQAETVVQGGE
+51 VDSQVIEEANTVLQGGQ
-66 LQDTQPTPEQPP
+66 LKDTEPVPEQAP
-78 MQPNEGGFAQWHK
+78 MQPNEGGFAEWHK
-91 DRELNMNPANWAY
+91 DRKLNMNPANWAY
-104 MAGFAALDVP
+104 MAGMGALDVP
-114 FDVIGLVPGLGGID
+114 FDVIGLVPGLSHID
-128 DTWDEMT
+128 DSWDEMT
-135 KFDSD
+135 KFDD
-140 NANKFRSVASFL
+140 EGANKFRSVASFL

-190 VATISDYGEDPEN
+190 VATISDYGEDAEN

-211 FKRLAEWYPETFGPQ
+211 FKRLSEWYPETFGPQ
-226 GTYAIPEDLKTIDG
+226 GRYAIPEDLKTIDG

-247 LLAAIDET
+247 MLAAIDET
-255 ALSGVGDLIGYAINA
+255 VLSGVGDLIGYAINA
-270 GKPLLWNIKPLDE
+270 GKPLLWNVKPLD
-283 TSFLWKK
+283 LKAQAWKRG
-290 KEQLKNLGKEAKSKI
+290 EQLKNLGREARDKI
-305 IDLDQALKSGLLDEN
+305 IDLDQALKSGLLDDN
-320 QTIGVA
+320 QAVGVA
-326 QQKNAVIDTA
+326 KAKDDVINTAV
-336 INSTESAEDYVT
+336 NSTESAEDFVT
-348 RNQRSRQRTID
+348 RNQKSRQRTFD
-359 RKGLDAINGI
+359 RRALQSIAK
-369 EDPWQDT
+369 DPNIQSFD
-376 FNPNVAQKLAP
+376 PNVAQKLAP
-387 ETKLTAKPEIPGAA
+387 EAKLTAKPEIPGAA
-401 AKNTIDVAAQEF
+401 VKNTLDVAAQEM
-413 GEKSRNSVPTNPITE
+413 GEKSRNSVPTNPITDA
-428 SMRKFGLQLGKSW
+428 MREFGLQLGNSW
-441 SLVSDI
+441 YLVDDI
-447 AQKVKQSGEYIDF
+447 ARKVKASGEYIDF
-460 QDKFPKGK
+460 QDKFPKGV
-468 RSEAVFKIYEKIMK
+468 RSDSVFKIYEKIMK
-482 PDTVEGLRELLSDPE
+482 PDTADALRELLNDPE
-497 YLTRTTLKDEFQKS
+497 YLTISKLPDEFGKS
-511 QNVAWLNPD
+511 QNVQWLNAD

-529 SDLLDVYLGKEAIE
+529 SDLLDVYLGKEATE
-543 TSARV
+543 TAARV
-548 MSTLGKEISAISK
+548 MSTLGKEVSAISK

-572 ATVTKNLMDRIELLE
+572 DVVFKNIMDRVELLE

-597 GWNLQNL
+597 GWQLQNL

-618 AARTFEEFQ
+618 AARTVEEFKRKGIEEQ
-627 EVGVREHQK
+627 SK
-636 VKAFRETLMQAKKD
+636 MKAWRETLASAKKTN
-650 HPELVNT
+650 PEIVNT
-657 LKAAYDYSDGNVDS
+657 LKAAYDYTDGDVDS
-671 IIKLNKWAKE
+671 ILKLNKWAQQ

-722 GNGTA
+722 GNGSA

-743 VLSKTSEPWER
+743 IMTKSSEPWER

-767 RAMSDAMTRM
+767 RAMSEAMTRM

-796 IEEDNAYAIIDDMA
+796 MEEDAAYGIIDDMA

-859 TFNSRLKAYDDVFGQ
+859 TFNSRLKAYDDIFGQ
-874 VGKTVDPNQFSQTLK
+874 VGKTVDPAEFSQHLK
-889 KAEMDNYHRMFDKDG
+889 KAEMANYHQMFDKDG
-904 LLTDTAAKN
+904 LLTDAAAKN

-981 DEQLIINALAAHGV
+981 DEELIKQALAAHGV
-995 DYANTPNAMAI
+995 DYAKTPNAMAI
-1006 YKQLRDEYEG
+1006 YKQLRDKYEG

-1127 VMNGDEAAFKRLAA
+1127 VMNGDEAAFKRLTA

-1176 LNTTVGKATL
+1176 LNTTIGKAAL

-1204 LLRIINAA
+1204 LLRIMNAA
-1212 SPVKVHGGEE
+1212 SPIKVHGGEE

-1235 IGILKKKFDSDVE
+1235 IGILKKKFNSDVE

-1276 PRWNEELNNLRQV
+1276 PRWNEELNNLRQI
-1289 INVPSA
+1289 INDPSA
-1295 SAADVKRYKDTLP
+1295 SAADVKRYKDKLP
-1308 VYQRLKNILRDS
+1308 VYQRLRKILRDS
-1320 QQRAEDRLAMDPNYK
+1320 QQRAEARLAMDPNYK

-1343 RAIVKQ
+1343 RAITKQYMQRGDVK
-1349 KMKKG
+1349 K
-1354 MVKDAKTQAQTNQE
+1354 AKTQSDKNQD
-1368 RIKEILNKTK
+1368 RIKEILSRPR
-1378 NK
+1378 

>member
-1 MDNEELIQQQSEI
+1 MISDELLEEQ
-14 VKQGMKRDA
+14 KQIAKEGMKRDA

-31 EGNTYNAPNTWIYSD
+31 EGNTYNAPNTWIHED
-46 PENKD
+46 PVDVD
-51 AQVIDQAETVVQGGE
+51 AQVIEEANTVLQGGE
-66 LQDTQPTPEQPP
+66 LKDTEPVPEQAP

-91 DRELNMNPANWAY
+91 DRKLNMNPANWAY
-104 MAGFAALDVP
+104 MAGMGALDVP
-114 FDVIGLVPGLGGID
+114 FDVIGLVPGLSHID
-128 DTWDEMT
+128 DSWDEMT
-135 KFDSD
+135 KFDD
-140 NANKFRSVASFL
+140 EGANKFRSVASFL

-176 AAANVGGVGLINGA
+176 AAANVGGVGLINGTI
-190 VATISDYGEDPEN
+190 ATISDYGEDAEN

-211 FKRLAEWYPETFGPQ
+211 FKRLSEWYPETFGPQ
-226 GTYAIPEDLKTIDG
+226 GRYAIPEDLKTIDG

-247 LLAAIDET
+247 MLAAIDET
-255 ALSGVGDLIGYAINA
+255 VLSGVGDLIGYAINA
-270 GKPLLWNIKPLDE
+270 GKPLLWNVKPLD
-283 TSFLWKK
+283 LKAQAWKRG
-290 KEQLKNLGKEAKSKI
+290 EQLKNLGREARDKI
-305 IDLDQALKSGLLDEN
+305 IDLDQALKSGLLDDN
-320 QTIGVA
+320 QAIGVA
-326 QQKNAVIDTA
+326 KAKDDVINTA

-348 RNQRSRQRTID
+348 RNQKSRQRTFD
-359 RKGLDAINGI
+359 RRALQSIAK
-369 EDPWQDT
+369 DPNIQSFD
-376 FNPNVAQKLAP
+376 PNVAQKLAP
-387 ETKLTAKPEIPGAA
+387 EAKLTAKPEIPGAA
-401 AKNTIDVAAQEF
+401 VKNTLDVAAQEM
-413 GEKSRNSVPTNPITE
+413 GEKSRNSLPTRPYTDAMTE
-428 SMRKFGLQLGKSW
+428 KGLQLGNSW
-441 SLVSDI
+441 YLVDDI
-447 AQKVKQSGEYIDF
+447 ARKVRASGEYIDF
-460 QDKFPKGK
+460 QDKFDKTA
-468 RSEAVFKIYEKIMK
+468 RSAAVWKIYEKIMK
-482 PDTVEGLRELLSDPE
+482 PDTAAALREVLESDE
-497 YLTRTTLKDEFQKS
+497 YVWKGKLPDEFGKS
-511 QNVAWLNPD
+511 QNVQWLNSD

-529 SDLLDVYLGKEAIE
+529 SDLLDVYLGKEATE
-543 TSARV
+543 TAARV
-548 MSTLGKEISAISK
+548 MSTLGKEVSAMSK

-572 ATVTKNLMDRIELLE
+572 EVVFKNIMDRVELLE

-597 GWNLQNL
+597 GWQLQNL

-618 AARTFEEFQ
+618 AARTFEEFKR
-627 EVGVREHQK
+627 VGVEEHQK
-636 VKAFRETLMQAKKD
+636 IKAFRETLMSAKKTN
-650 HPELVNT
+650 PEIVNT
-657 LKAAYDYSDGNVDS
+657 LKAAYDYSDGDVDS
-671 IIKLNKWAKE
+671 ILKLNKWAKQ

-722 GNGTA
+722 GNGSA

-738 AGLSS
+738 AGMSS
-743 VLSKTSEPWER
+743 ILSKSTQPWER

-777 AKVHSDPDFMMKAV
+777 ARVHSDPDFMMKAV

-796 IEEDNAYAIIDDMA
+796 MEEDAAYGIIDDMA

-859 TFNSRLKAYDDVFGQ
+859 TFNSRLKAYDDIFGQ
-874 VGKTVDPNQFSQTLK
+874 TGKTVDIGQFSQNLK
-889 KAEMDNYHRMFDKDG
+889 KAEMANYHQMFDKDG
-904 LLTDTAAKN
+904 LLTDAAAKN

-981 DEQLIINALAAHGV
+981 DEELIKQALAAHGV
-995 DYANTPNAMAI
+995 DYAKTPNAMAI
-1006 YKQLRDEYEG
+1006 YKQLRNEYEG

-1127 VMNGDEAAFKRLAA
+1127 VMNGDEAAFKRLTA

-1176 LNTTVGKATL
+1176 LNTTIGKAAL

-1204 LLRIINAA
+1204 LLRIMNAA
-1212 SPVKVHGGEE
+1212 SPIKVHGGEE

-1235 IGILKKKFDSDVE
+1235 IGILKKKFNSDVE

-1276 PRWNEELNNLRQV
+1276 PRWNEELNNLRQI
-1289 INVPSA
+1289 INDPSA
-1295 SAADVKRYKDTLP
+1295 SAADVKRYKDKLP
-1308 VYQRLKNILRDS
+1308 VYQRLRKILRDS
-1320 QQRAEDRLAMDPNYK
+1320 QQRAEARLAMDPNYK

-1343 RAIVKQ
+1343 RAITKQYMTRGDVK
-1349 KMKKG
+1349 K
-1354 MVKDAKTQAQTNQE
+1354 AKTQSDKNQD
-1368 RIKEILNKTK
+1368 RIKEILSRPK
-1378 NK
+1378 

>member
-23 EEELKRIQ
+23 EEELKRIK
-31 EGNTYNAPNTWIYSD
+31 EGNTYNAPNTWIHSD
-46 PENKD
+46 PED
-51 AQVIDQAETVVQGGE
+51 IDSQVIDQAETVLQGGE
-66 LQDTQPTPEQPP
+66 IQDTQPTPEQPP

-104 MAGFAALDVP
+104 MAGMAALDVP
-114 FDVIGLVPGLGGID
+114 FDVVGLVPGLGGID

-135 KFDSD
+135 KFDD
-140 NANKFRSVASFL
+140 ENANKFRSVASFL

-158 VSKYSKFLNAT
+158 VSKYAKFLNAT

-190 VATISDYGEDPEN
+190 VATISDYGEDAEN

-211 FKRLAEWYPETFGPQ
+211 FKRLSEWYPETFGPQ

-247 LLAAIDET
+247 MLAAIDET
-255 ALSGVGDLIGYAINA
+255 VLSGVGDLIGYAINA

-305 IDLDQALKSGLLDEN
+305 IDLDQAIKSGLLDDD
-320 QTIGVA
+320 QVAGVA
-326 QQKNAVIDTA
+326 RQKDDVINTAV
-336 INSTESAEDYVT
+336 NSTESAEDYVT
-348 RNQRSRQRTID
+348 RNQKSRQRTFD
-359 RKGLDAINGI
+359 RRALQSIAK
-369 EDPWQDT
+369 DPNVQSFD
-376 FNPNVAQKLAP
+376 PNVAQKLAP
-387 ETKLTAKPEIPGAA
+387 EAKLTAKPEIPGAA

-413 GEKSRNSVPTNPITE
+413 GEKSRNSVPTNPITDA
-428 SMRKFGLQLGKSW
+428 MREKGLQLGNSW
-441 SLVSDI
+441 YLVDDI
-447 AQKVKQSGEYIDF
+447 TRKVKASGEYIDF

-468 RSEAVFKIYEKIMK
+468 RSAAIMKIYEKIMK
-482 PDTVEGLRELLSDPE
+482 PDTADGLRELLSDDSYIVKQELPS
-497 YLTRTTLKDEFQKS
+497 LFDEAVTE
-511 QNVAWLNPD
+511 NVTWLNSD
-520 ATEAAAVAI
+520 AREAAAVAI
-529 SDLLDVYLGKEAIE
+529 SDLLDVYLGKESIE

-548 MSTLGKEISAISK
+548 MSTLGKEVSAMSK

-572 ATVTKNLMDRIELLE
+572 EVVFKNIMDRIELLE

-618 AARTFEEFQ
+618 AARTFEEFKR
-627 EVGVREHQK
+627 VGVEEHSK
-636 VKAFRETLMQAKKD
+636 IKKFRETLMSAKKTN
-650 HPELVNT
+650 PEMVNT
-657 LKAAYDYSDGNVDS
+657 LKAAYDYSDGDVDT
-671 IIKLNKWAKE
+671 ILKLNKWAKE
-681 QVDPRGLIYSSGD
+681 QVDPRGLFYSSGD

-707 YNNVLSGLSPLRAAV
+707 YNNVLSGLSPLRAAI
-722 GNGTA
+722 GNGSS
-727 LILKPITTFAR
+727 LILKPMTTFAR

-743 VLSKTSEPWER
+743 VLSKSTEPWER

-777 AKVHSDPDFMMKAV
+777 ARVHSDPDFMMKAV

-796 IEEDNAYAIIDDMA
+796 MEEDNAYKIIDDMA
-810 EHWQKTGDK
+810 EHWQKTDDK
-819 ASQFYYGWAKFNR
+819 ASQFFYGWAKFNR

-859 TFNSRLKAYDDVFGQ
+859 TFNSRLKAYDDIFGQ
-874 VGKTVDPNQFSQTLK
+874 TGKTVDISQFSQNLK
-889 KAEMDNYHRMFDKDG
+889 KAEMANYHQMFDKDG

-981 DEQLIINALAAHGV
+981 DEQLIIEALSKHGI
-995 DYANTPNAMAI
+995 DYNTTPNAMAI

-1127 VMNGDEAAFKRLAA
+1127 VMNGDEAAFKRLTA

-1212 SPVKVHGGEE
+1212 SPIKVHGGEE

-1270 NKMMNE
+1270 NKMMTE
-1276 PRWNEELNNLRQV
+1276 PRWNQELDQLRQV
-1289 INVPSA
+1289 INDPSA
-1295 SAADVKRYKDTLP
+1295 SAADIKRYKDSLP
-1308 VYQRLKNILRDS
+1308 VYQRLKKILRDS
-1320 QQRAEDRLAMDPNYK
+1320 QQRAEARLAMDPNYK

>member
-1 MDNEELIQQQSEI
+1 
-14 VKQGMKRDA
+14 
-23 EEELKRIQ
+23 
-31 EGNTYNAPNTWIYSD
+31 
-46 PENKD
+46 
-51 AQVIDQAETVVQGGE
+51 
-66 LQDTQPTPEQPP
+66 
-78 MQPNEGGFAQWHK
+78 
-91 DRELNMNPANWAY
+91 
-104 MAGFAALDVP
+104 
-114 FDVIGLVPGLGGID
+114 
-128 DTWDEMT
+128 
-135 KFDSD
+135 
-140 NANKFRSVASFL
+140 
-152 MPTVLS
+152 
-158 VSKYSKFLNAT
+158 
-169 KLTGLTK
+169 
-176 AAANVGGVGLINGA
+176 
-190 VATISDYGEDPEN
+190 GEDAEN

-211 FKRLAEWYPETFGPQ
+211 FKRLSEWYPETFGPQ
-226 GTYAIPEDLKTIDG
+226 GRYAIPEDLKTIDG

-247 LLAAIDET
+247 MLAAIDET
-255 ALSGVGDLIGYAINA
+255 VLSGVGDLIGYAINA
-270 GKPLLWNIKPLDE
+270 GKPLLWNVKPLD
-283 TSFLWKK
+283 LNAQAWKRG
-290 KEQLKNLGKEAKSKI
+290 EQLKNLGREARDKI
-305 IDLDQALKSGLLDEN
+305 IDLDQALKSGLLDDN
-320 QTIGVA
+320 QAVGVA
-326 QQKNAVIDTA
+326 KAKDDVINTA
-336 INSTESAEDYVT
+336 INTTESAEDFVT
-348 RNQRSRQRTID
+348 RNQKSRQRTFD
-359 RKGLDAINGI
+359 RRALQSIAK
-369 EDPWQDT
+369 DPNIQSFD
-376 FNPNVAQKLAP
+376 PNVAQKLAP
-387 ETKLTAKPEIPGAA
+387 EAKLTAKPEIPGAA
-401 AKNTIDVAAQEF
+401 VKNTLDVAAQEM
-413 GEKSRNSVPTNPITE
+413 GEKSRNSVPTNPITDA
-428 SMRKFGLQLGKSW
+428 MREKGLELGNSW
-441 SLVSDI
+441 YLVDDI
-447 AQKVKQSGEYIDF
+447 ARKVRASGEYIDF
-460 QDKFPKGK
+460 QDKFPKGV
-468 RSEAVFKIYEKIMK
+468 RSDAVFKIYEKIMK
-482 PDTVEGLRELLSDPE
+482 PDTADALRELLNDPE
-497 YLTRTTLKDEFQKS
+497 YLTISKLPDEFGKS
-511 QNVAWLNPD
+511 QNVQWLNAD

-529 SDLLDVYLGKEAIE
+529 SDLLDVYLGKEATE
-543 TSARV
+543 TAARV
-548 MSTLGKEISAISK
+548 MSTLGKEVSAISK

-572 ATVTKNLMDRIELLE
+572 EVVFKNIMDRVELLE

-597 GWNLQNL
+597 GWQLQNL

-618 AARTFEEFQ
+618 AARTFEEFK
-627 EVGVREHQK
+627 QK
-636 VKAFRETLMQAKKD
+636 GIEEQSKMKAWRETLTAAKKTN
-650 HPELVNT
+650 PEIVNT
-657 LKAAYDYSDGNVDS
+657 LKAAYDYTDGDVDS
-671 IIKLNKWAKE
+671 ILKLNKWAQQ

-743 VLSKTSEPWER
+743 IMTKSTQPWER

-796 IEEDNAYAIIDDMA
+796 MEEDAAYGIIDDMA

-859 TFNSRLKAYDDVFGQ
+859 TFNSRLKAYDDIFGQ
-874 VGKTVDPNQFSQTLK
+874 TGKTVDIGQFSQNLK
-889 KAEMDNYHRMFDKDG
+889 KAEMANYHQMFDKDG

-981 DEQLIINALAAHGV
+981 DEELIKQALAAHGV
-995 DYANTPNAMAI
+995 DYAKTPNAMAI

-1127 VMNGDEAAFKRLAA
+1127 VMNGDEAAFKRLTA

-1176 LNTTVGKATL
+1176 LNTTVGKAAL

-1204 LLRIINAA
+1204 LLRIMNAA
-1212 SPVKVHGGEE
+1212 SPIKVHGGEE

-1235 IGILKKKFDSDVE
+1235 IGILKKKFNSDVE

-1276 PRWNEELNNLRQV
+1276 PRWNEELNNLRQI
-1289 INVPSA
+1289 INDPSA
-1295 SAADVKRYKDTLP
+1295 SAADVKRYKDKLP
-1308 VYQRLKNILRDS
+1308 VYQRLRKILRDS
-1320 QQRAEDRLAMDPNYK
+1320 QQRAEARLAMDPNYK

-1343 RAIVKQ
+1343 RAITKQYMKRGDVK
-1349 KMKKG
+1349 K
-1354 MVKDAKTQAQTNQE
+1354 AKTQSDKNQD
-1368 RIKEILNKTK
+1368 RIKEILSRPK
-1378 NK
+1378 

>member
-1 MDNEELIQQQSEI
+1 MISDELLEEQ
-14 VKQGMKRDA
+14 KQIAKEGMKRDA

-31 EGNTYNAPNTWIYSD
+31 EGNTYNAPNTWIHED
-46 PENKD
+46 PVD
-51 AQVIDQAETVVQGGE
+51 VDSQVIEEANTVLQGGQ
-66 LQDTQPTPEQPP
+66 LKDTEPVPEQAP
-78 MQPNEGGFAQWHK
+78 MQPNEGGFAEWHK
-91 DRELNMNPANWAY
+91 DRKLNMNPANWAY
-104 MAGFAALDVP
+104 MAGMGALDVP
-114 FDVIGLVPGLGGID
+114 FDVIGLVPGLSHID
-128 DTWDEMT
+128 DSWDEMT
-135 KFDSD
+135 KFDD
-140 NANKFRSVASFL
+140 EGANKFRSVASFL

-190 VATISDYGEDPEN
+190 VATISDYGEDAEN

-211 FKRLAEWYPETFGPQ
+211 FKRLSEWYPETFGPQ
-226 GTYAIPEDLKTIDG
+226 GRYAIPEDLKTIDG

-247 LLAAIDET
+247 MLAAIDET
-255 ALSGVGDLIGYAINA
+255 VLSGVGDLIGYAINA
-270 GKPLLWNIKPLDE
+270 GKPLLWNVKPLD
-283 TSFLWKK
+283 LKAQAWKRG
-290 KEQLKNLGKEAKSKI
+290 EQLKNLGREARDKI
-305 IDLDQALKSGLLDEN
+305 IDLDQAIKSGLLDDN
-320 QTIGVA
+320 QAVGVA
-326 QQKNAVIDTA
+326 KAKDDVINTAV
-336 INSTESAEDYVT
+336 NSTESAEDFVT
-348 RNQRSRQRTID
+348 RNQKSRQRTFD
-359 RKGLDAINGI
+359 RRALQSIAK
-369 EDPWQDT
+369 DPNIQSFD
-376 FNPNVAQKLAP
+376 PNVAQKLAP
-387 ETKLTAKPEIPGAA
+387 EAKLTAKPEIPGAA
-401 AKNTIDVAAQEF
+401 VKNTLDVAAQEM
-413 GEKSRNSVPTNPITE
+413 GEKSRNSVPTNPITDA
-428 SMRKFGLQLGKSW
+428 MREFGLQLGNSW
-441 SLVSDI
+441 YLVDDI
-447 AQKVKQSGEYIDF
+447 ARKVKASGEYIDF
-460 QDKFPKGK
+460 QDKFPKGV
-468 RSEAVFKIYEKIMK
+468 RSDSVFKIYEKIMK
-482 PDTVEGLRELLSDPE
+482 PDTADALRELLNDPE
-497 YLTRTTLKDEFQKS
+497 YLTISKLPDEFGKS
-511 QNVAWLNPD
+511 QNVQWLNAD

-529 SDLLDVYLGKEAIE
+529 SDLLDVYLGKEATE
-543 TSARV
+543 TAARV
-548 MSTLGKEISAISK
+548 MSTLGKEVSAISK

-572 ATVTKNLMDRIELLE
+572 EVVFKNIMDRVELLE

-597 GWNLQNL
+597 GWQLQNL

-618 AARTFEEFQ
+618 AARTVEEFKRKGIEEQ
-627 EVGVREHQK
+627 SK
-636 VKAFRETLMQAKKD
+636 MKAWRETLASAKKTN
-650 HPELVNT
+650 PEIVNT
-657 LKAAYDYSDGNVDS
+657 LKAAYDYTDGDVDS
-671 IIKLNKWAKE
+671 ILKLNKWAQQ

-722 GNGTA
+722 GNGSA

-738 AGLSS
+738 AGMSS
-743 VLSKTSEPWER
+743 ILSKSTEPWER

-796 IEEDNAYAIIDDMA
+796 MEEDAAYGIIDDMA

-859 TFNSRLKAYDDVFGQ
+859 TFNSRLKAYDDIFGQ
-874 VGKTVDPNQFSQTLK
+874 TGKTVDINQFSQNLK
-889 KAEMDNYHRMFDKDG
+889 KAEMANYHQMFDKDG
-904 LLTDTAAKN
+904 LLTDAAAKN

-981 DEQLIINALAAHGV
+981 DEELIKQALAAHGV
-995 DYANTPNAMAI
+995 DYAKTPNAMAI

-1127 VMNGDEAAFKRLAA
+1127 VMNGDEAAFKRLTA

-1176 LNTTVGKATL
+1176 LNTTIGKAAL

-1212 SPVKVHGGEE
+1212 NPIKVHGGEE

-1235 IGILKKKFDSDVE
+1235 IGILKKKFNSDVE

-1276 PRWNEELNNLRQV
+1276 PRWNEELNNLRQI
-1289 INVPSA
+1289 INDPSA
-1295 SAADVKRYKDTLP
+1295 SAADVKRYKDKLP
-1308 VYQRLKNILRDS
+1308 VYQRLRKILRDS
-1320 QQRAEDRLAMDPNYK
+1320 QQRAEARLAMDPNYK

-1343 RAIVKQ
+1343 RAITKQYMQRGDVK
-1349 KMKKG
+1349 K
-1354 MVKDAKTQAQTNQE
+1354 AKTQSDKNQD
-1368 RIKEILNKTK
+1368 RIKEILSRPR
-1378 NK
+1378 

>member
-1 MDNEELIQQQSEI
+1 MMISDELLEEQ
-14 VKQGMKRDA
+14 KQIAKEGMKRDA

-31 EGNTYNAPNTWIYSD
+31 EGNTYNAPNTWIHED
-46 PENKD
+46 PVD
-51 AQVIDQAETVVQGGE
+51 VDSQVIEQANTVLEGGQLE
-66 LQDTQPTPEQPP
+66 GAEPVPEQAP
-78 MQPNEGGFAQWHK
+78 MQPNEGGFAEWHR
-91 DRELNMNPANWAY
+91 DRKLNMNPANWAY
-104 MAGFAALDVP
+104 MAGMGALDVP
-114 FDVIGLVPGLGGID
+114 FDVIGLVPGLSHID
-128 DTWDEMT
+128 DSWDEMT
-135 KFDSD
+135 KFDD
-140 NANKFRSVASFL
+140 EGANKFRSVASFL

-158 VSKYSKFLNAT
+158 VSKYAKFLNAT

-247 LLAAIDET
+247 MLAAIDET
-255 ALSGVGDLIGYAINA
+255 VLSGVGDLIGYAINA
-270 GKPLLWNIKPLDE
+270 GKPLLWNVKPLD
-283 TSFLWKK
+283 LKAQAWKRG
-290 KEQLKNLGKEAKSKI
+290 EQLKNLGREARDKI
-305 IDLDQALKSGLLDEN
+305 IDLDQALKSGLLDDN
-320 QTIGVA
+320 QAVGVA
-326 QQKNAVIDTA
+326 KAKDDVINTA
-336 INSTESAEDYVT
+336 INTTESAEDFVT
-348 RNQRSRQRTID
+348 RNQKSRQRTFD
-359 RKGLDAINGI
+359 RRALQSIAK
-369 EDPWQDT
+369 DPNIQSFD
-376 FNPNVAQKLAP
+376 PNVAQKLAP

-401 AKNTIDVAAQEF
+401 AKNTIDIAAQEF

-428 SMRKFGLQLGKSW
+428 SMRRLGLQLGKSW
-441 SLVSDI
+441 SLVADI
-447 AQKVKQSGEYIDF
+447 TKKVKASGEYIDF
-460 QDKFPKGK
+460 QDKFDRGA
-468 RSEAVFKIYEKIMK
+468 RSAAVWKIYEKIMK
-482 PDTVEGLRELLSDPE
+482 PDNVDALREILTSDDYIYKGKLPDLMGE
-497 YLTRTTLKDEFQKS
+497 S
-511 QNVAWLNPD
+511 QNIQWLNAD
-520 ATEAAAVAI
+520 ATEAAAVAM
-529 SDLLDVYLGKEAIE
+529 SDLLDVFLGREATE

-561 GSVEFGNLMDD
+561 GTVEFGNLMDD

-597 GWNLQNL
+597 GWQLQNL

-618 AARTFEEFQ
+618 AARTFEEFTQ
-627 EVGVREHQK
+627 NGIKEHD
-636 VKAFRETLMQAKKD
+636 KAKAWRQTLMKTKET

-657 LKAAYDYSDGNVDS
+657 LKAAYDYSDGNVDT
-671 IIKLNKWAKE
+671 ILKLNKWAKE

-738 AGLSS
+738 AGMSS
-743 VLSKTSEPWER
+743 ILSKSTQPWER

-767 RAMSDAMTRM
+767 RAMSEAMTRM

-796 IEEDNAYAIIDDMA
+796 MEEDAAYGIIDDMA

-859 TFNSRLKAYDDVFGQ
+859 TFNSRLKAYDEVFGRF
-874 VGKTVDPNQFSQTLK
+874 GKTLEPEAFAERLK
-889 KAEMDNYHRMFDKDG
+889 MAEVDNYHQMFDKDG
-904 LLTDTAAKN
+904 LLTDAAAKN

-974 KILQAGN
+974 QILQAGN
-981 DEQLIINALAAHGV
+981 DEQRIINALAAHGV

-1127 VMNGDEAAFKRLAA
+1127 VMNGDEAAFKRLTA
-1141 NIARGALPL
+1141 NIARGALPF

-1176 LNTTVGKATL
+1176 LNTTIGKAAL

-1212 SPVKVHGGEE
+1212 NPIKVHGGEE

-1235 IGILKKKFDSDVE
+1235 IGILKKKFNSDVE

-1276 PRWNEELNNLRQV
+1276 PRWNEELNNLRQI
-1289 INVPSA
+1289 INDPSA
-1295 SAADVKRYKDTLP
+1295 SAADVKRYKDKLP
-1308 VYQRLKNILRDS
+1308 VYQRLRKILRDS
-1320 QQRAEDRLAMDPNYK
+1320 QQRAEARLAMDPNYK

-1343 RAIVKQ
+1343 RAITKQYMQRGDVK
-1349 KMKKG
+1349 K
-1354 MVKDAKTQAQTNQE
+1354 AKTQSDKNQD
-1368 RIKEILNKTK
+1368 RIKEILSRPR
-1378 NK
+1378 